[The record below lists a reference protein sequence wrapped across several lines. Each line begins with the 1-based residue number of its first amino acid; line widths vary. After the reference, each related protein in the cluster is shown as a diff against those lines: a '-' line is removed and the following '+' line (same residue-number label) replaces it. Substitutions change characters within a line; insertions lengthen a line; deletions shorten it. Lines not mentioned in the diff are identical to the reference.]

1 MRISFAA
8 YDQLDQ
14 EQQKCLAHLLSAII
28 EIIVTQKENDR
39 IEKTLDQHAQ
49 AVEKEQQQAIG
60 DSPVKKPRG
69 RPPKQAKLDENALEN
84 LDQRKV
90 ANLKTLDQRSRLCAF
105 FRQVFENTVI
115 GWKTPQADRIS
126 AEQGPNN

>member
-1 MRISFAA
+1 MLYQVSASRGHESVEPLLKGFKGTIIADFFRA

-28 EIIVTQKENDR
+28 EIIVELKKENDR
-39 IEKTLDQHAQ
+39 IEKALDQHAQ

-69 RPPKQAKLDENALEN
+69 RPPKQAKLDENA
-84 LDQRKV
+84 
-90 ANLKTLDQRSRLCAF
+90 
-105 FRQVFENTVI
+105 
-115 GWKTPQADRIS
+115 
-126 AEQGPNN
+126 